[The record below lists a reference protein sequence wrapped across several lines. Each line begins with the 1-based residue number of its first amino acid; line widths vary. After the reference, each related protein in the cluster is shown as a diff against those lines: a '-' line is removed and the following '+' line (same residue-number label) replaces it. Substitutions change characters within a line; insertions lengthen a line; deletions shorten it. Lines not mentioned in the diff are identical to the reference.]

1 MTWLERQGCL
11 CPHTSCVTYGLT
23 FSYRFGNAARHLS
36 QRTTPIWLKAFWT
49 LARIWTSKSL
59 IELLWP
65 SSLALVLRY
74 ALVYQSCIVAMLTN
88 GLVLVHFPLL
98 ATTRT
103 ATVDPVPRSWRGVD
117 SSRQHSRTFQR
128 IANKGGCKRYT
139 FTTHNTRPCNP
150 WTRHLQQHDS
160 MPFFPTMPTNTT
172 RILFSSL
179 LHFRFLRNSYRP
191 DGTLLSLK
199 AEMVIRVVLDT
210 MIYWQACFFLLSYP
224 LFYCQCDCQGVIWW
238 SYFGQGKDLYQQ
250 T

>member
-1 MTWLERQGCL
+1 MSMSFIILASSPQDNPWKISKHEWHGSSDKDVFVRTRHVWL
-11 CPHTSCVTYGLT
+11 TGLT

-150 WTRHLQQHDS
+150 WTRHLQQHDP
-160 MPFFPTMPTNTT
+160 MPFFPPCQLT
-172 RILFSSL
+172 R
-179 LHFRFLRNSYRP
+179 H
-191 DGTLLSLK
+191 
-199 AEMVIRVVLDT
+199 E
-210 MIYWQACFFLLSYP
+210 SYP
-224 LFYCQCDCQGVIWW
+224 LVYCTSDSWEIRTDQMEHSCPWKPKW
-238 SYFGQGKDLYQQ
+238 
-250 T
+250 